1 MYVDD
6 LNDTAPKFL
15 NPPHIKISENTLPGE
30 IVFTLDAFDA
40 DSNSILKYT
49 IVTDD
54 GDGDSVDDG
63 ERGEDIFDLE
73 ENTGARR
80 LKVLVDV

>member
-1 MYVDD
+1 MYVND
-6 LNDTAPKFL
+6 LNDTAPKFV

-54 GDGDSVDDG
+54 GDNVG

-73 ENTGARR
+73 ENTGALR
-80 LKVLVDV
+80 LKVLVNI

>member
-40 DSNSILKYT
+40 DSNTILKYT

-54 GDGDSVDDG
+54 SDSVG
-63 ERGEDIFDLE
+63 ERGLDIFDLE
-73 ENTGARR
+73 ENTGALR
-80 LKVLVDV
+80 LKVH